1 MDNFFSITNY
11 LKLEEKVMLDVSP
24 VNDQKVVRN
33 AQPSDFQG
41 GKAVAKPVKSVRGF
55 DSHGPIPATLQC

>member
-1 MDNFFSITNY
+1 
-11 LKLEEKVMLDVSP
+11 MLDVSP